1 MKQIVKALCMAAMA
15 LMMASAPAEA
25 QNIGGILDKLGV
37 KTSDSSAPK
46 DDSNDDGGIGGVLG
60 QVLGTVSN
68 AAASNDFNL
77 ARLKGQWAY
86 SSPAVSF
93 KGNSGTA
100 NLGGAAV
107 ATQLEQKLAPYI
119 KTAGLEQLTMSFDGN
134 NNFVAR
140 IKGRSFK
147 GHIERD
153 TVNNEI
159 LFFFDNNKGKGIKTM
174 VTKAGN
180 LVNITFDAG
189 KILEMA
195 QKLAGTLN
203 ISALQT
209 AASVLKNFKG
219 AYIGVR
225 FKQTATK
232 PADGDFDAAAADSL
246 DNSKTTLTNILDGL
260 NKKSKSSKKKK

>member
-25 QNIGGILDKLGV
+25 QNLGGILDKLGV

-159 LFFFDNNKGKGIKTM
+159 LFFFDNNKGK
-174 VTKAGN
+174 
-180 LVNITFDAG
+180 
-189 KILEMA
+189 
-195 QKLAGTLN
+195 
-203 ISALQT
+203 
-209 AASVLKNFKG
+209 
-219 AYIGVR
+219 IGRAHV
-225 FKQTATK
+225 
-232 PADGDFDAAAADSL
+232 
-246 DNSKTTLTNILDGL
+246 
-260 NKKSKSSKKKK
+260 